1 MLDRIDIQIITKLS
15 HNGRIS
21 LTDLSSGMELS
32 RVAIA
37 NRIDKLM
44 QQKILKVHGSLN
56 LNKLNYQTLVVEL
69 QIDSKNNEEFRKVIK
84 TCPKVISS
92 FEIAGK
98 FNHMVICAGKNNNEL
113 RYFIENVLKKYA
125 TDCNVKLASNP
136 HAPEF
141 VHLHPENICKNC
153 KFCREEK

>member
-98 FNHMVICAGKNNNEL
+98 FNHMVICAGKNNKIF
-113 RYFIENVLKKYA
+113 Y
-125 TDCNVKLASNP
+125 
-136 HAPEF
+136 
-141 VHLHPENICKNC
+141 
-153 KFCREEK
+153 